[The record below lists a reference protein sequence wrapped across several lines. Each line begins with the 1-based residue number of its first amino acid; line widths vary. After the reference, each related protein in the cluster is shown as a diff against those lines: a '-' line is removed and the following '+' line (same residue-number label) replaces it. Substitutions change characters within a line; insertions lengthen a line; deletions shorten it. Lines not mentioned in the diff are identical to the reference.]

1 MEFLTWWYKILLIL
15 SKKWLTF
22 SSKFKVY
29 RRLYSRDPLSL
40 NRAISLVDITSFR
53 LEKLKARDLMYN
65 SATTDECVERR
76 KMLQQQQQ
84 ENGRW
89 FSRVFAWSRVLCGH
103 LHIVQKS
110 LIIIQ
115 KTLSH
120 WRIINELHH
129 SAPLLRPN
137 VSSPFFEV
145 WQFVTSLFSAL
156 IGCSCNFQ
164 PMRGRFITNHV
175 PYKLR

>member
-1 MEFLTWWYKILLIL
+1 MAIAHFQLKIQSVPALIITWSLIL
-15 SKKWLTF
+15 K
-22 SSKFKVY
+22 SSD
-29 RRLYSRDPLSL
+29 LIGW
-40 NRAISLVDITSFR
+40 NITSFR

-103 LHIVQKS
+103 LHIGQKS

-120 WRIINELHH
+120 WRIINKLHH
-129 SAPLLRPN
+129 SAPLLWPN

-175 PYKLR
+175 PYKRQYT